1 MVDTSGIIGAV
12 FIVYAGI
19 MLWIGYI
26 VSRSTYSPTDFFL
39 ANRSLKAWVTA
50 VSSTASSESAWAVLG
65 TVGLAYKDG
74 LSALWF
80 FPGCLLGYGL
90 NGFCVAE
97 RLRKYSREKKIITI
111 PCWIYRFTRFGQTV
125 MSVNFFDWFAGK
137 VMGIYKTMEDFKGRR

>member
-26 VSRSTYSPTDFFL
+26 VSRSTHSPTDFFL

-90 NGFCVAE
+90 NWFFVAE

-111 PCWIYRFTRFGQTV
+111 PDYL
-125 MSVNFFDWFAGK
+125 
-137 VMGIYKTMEDFKGRR
+137 